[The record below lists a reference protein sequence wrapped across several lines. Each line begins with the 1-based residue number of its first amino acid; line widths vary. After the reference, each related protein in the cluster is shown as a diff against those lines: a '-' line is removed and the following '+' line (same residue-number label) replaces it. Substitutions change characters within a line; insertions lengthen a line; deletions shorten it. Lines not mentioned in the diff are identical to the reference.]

1 MAARKSLAWI
11 LEFVSKLPNEEEQ
24 IKCLRAND
32 NFAMKTIL
40 KGAFDPSI
48 KWLLPEGD
56 APYTP
61 CEYPNMENM
70 LYLEA
75 RRLYLFVEGG
85 NPNLTPL
92 KRESMFIELLQ
103 SVTPEDA
110 RLLVAVKDK
119 KLPFEGLSAKTVKKA
134 FPELF

>member
-1 MAARKSLAWI
+1 MARKSLAWI
-11 LEFVSKLPNEEEQ
+11 LEFASKLPNEEEQ

-32 NFAMKTIL
+32 NFAMRTIL
-40 KGAFDPSI
+40 AGAFDPNI

-92 KRESMFIELLQ
+92 KRESMFVELLQ

-110 RLLVAVKDK
+110 RLLVAIKDK